1 MNIIL
6 RLLQKFFFEEKINT
20 ILLIVFSFLINI
32 FQTNGLSFITA
43 KIIFFIQKN
52 NKELVYSFFKLFVI
66 ISSVYVLLF
75 NFYKY
80 FQNKLLTKL
89 RQWIKK
95 QFINMILLM
104 NNENFSDMNYNRL
117 SSPINRVASVCFMVF
132 TDIITYLLPNI
143 SFLLILFIYFLMQNT
158 TFGAMFLIGN
168 IILFGYLYYTW
179 REMKEANE
187 VYEKDVNNNEA
198 YLMEILNNID
208 KIIYRGQTEN
218 EIDIFNEK
226 SNNAINSAF
235 DFYSSTNKNSIAMN
249 IILHVVLFFCLGYLI
264 SMYFKKDV
272 SLTIFI
278 TLYSILLLYRDK
290 MISIIQQV
298 PDFIEFIGRSESV
311 LKHFQNLDDGYDDI
325 NDIYN
330 KTYKDV
336 VLEFNTVRFQDI
348 SFRYSSSN
356 SNVLTDF
363 NLTINLDNK
372 IIGVT
377 GLSGKG
383 KSTFAKMLLKM
394 YKPLSGDIYIDD
406 QNIKD
411 IDANY
416 IRKNITYV
424 NQNSKLFDIL
434 VSDNMMYGCNDT
446 NKCQAHLDEIMNY
459 EKIKLLYK
467 NIDINSKTAGPLGEN
482 LSGGQRQVVNVIGG
496 LINPSKVLILDE
508 PTNALDGELKKE
520 LLDIIRDFKKHKK
533 CIIIISHDK
542 DCFSLF
548 DEKIE
553 I

>member
-1 MNIIL
+1 
-6 RLLQKFFFEEKINT
+6 
-20 ILLIVFSFLINI
+20 
-32 FQTNGLSFITA
+32 
-43 KIIFFIQKN
+43 
-52 NKELVYSFFKLFVI
+52 
-66 ISSVYVLLF
+66 
-75 NFYKY
+75 
-80 FQNKLLTKL
+80 
-89 RQWIKK
+89 
-95 QFINMILLM
+95 
-104 NNENFSDMNYNRL
+104 
-117 SSPINRVASVCFMVF
+117 
-132 TDIITYLLPNI
+132 
-143 SFLLILFIYFLMQNT
+143 
-158 TFGAMFLIGN
+158 
-168 IILFGYLYYTW
+168 
-179 REMKEANE
+179 MKEANE
-187 VYEKDVNNNEA
+187 VYEKDVNDNEA

-249 IILHVVLFFCLGYLI
+249 IILHVVLFICLGYLI

-533 CIIIISHDK
+533 CIIIISHDH